1 MHLARTTVAR
11 TTAALTVAAASLAF
25 AAAGAGAAPAAQVA
39 APAATTM
46 AVMRHAPVAP
56 PVVKLATSNLGAVIA
71 TRKKLGLYVWDAEK
85 DFKVHCTAACAAKW
99 PPVLLMKGEKVK
111 AMVRGL
117 MGEFGTITRPDG
129 STQLTWNKQPAYTYV
144 GDTAGVVKCDNIDGW
159 HAVRAA

>member
-1 MHLARTTVAR
+1 MQLSRPR
-11 TTAALTVAAASLAF
+11 F
-25 AAAGAGAAPAAQVA
+25 AAAATVGAALALSAGALAAPAARTATPA
-39 APAATTM
+39 APAAATTM

>member
-1 MHLARTTVAR
+1 MKLART
-11 TTAALTVAAASLAF
+11 ALTVAAALAVAAGSTASVAMAAN
-25 AAAGAGAAPAAQVA
+25 AAAPI
-39 APAATTM
+39 
-46 AVMRHAPVAP
+46 AP
-56 PVVKLATSNLGAVIA
+56 PVVTIKTSNLGPIVA
-71 TRKKLGLYVWDAEK
+71 TKKKLGLYVWDTEK

-111 AMVRGL
+111 AMVHGL

-144 GDTAGVVKCDNIDGW
+144 GDTAGVVKCDNTDGW

>member
-1 MHLARTTVAR
+1 VKLART
-11 TTAALTVAAASLAF
+11 ALTVAAALAVAAGSTASVAMAAN
-25 AAAGAGAAPAAQVA
+25 AAAPI
-39 APAATTM
+39 
-46 AVMRHAPVAP
+46 AP
-56 PVVKLATSNLGAVIA
+56 PVVTIKTSNLGPIVA
-71 TRKKLGLYVWDAEK
+71 TKKKLGLYVWDTEK

-111 AMVRGL
+111 AMVHGL

-144 GDTAGVVKCDNIDGW
+144 GDTAGVVKCDNTDGW

>member
-1 MHLARTTVAR
+1 MQLSRPALAAAATVG
-11 TTAALTVAAASLAF
+11 AALALS
-25 AAAGAGAAPAAQVA
+25 AGALAAPATRTA

-46 AVMRHAPVAP
+46 AAMRHAPIAP

-111 AMVRGL
+111 AMVHGL

-144 GDTAGVVKCDNIDGW
+144 GDTAGVVKCDNTDGW

>member
-1 MHLARTTVAR
+1 MQLSRPT
-11 TTAALTVAAASLAF
+11 F
-25 AAAGAGAAPAAQVA
+25 AAAATVGAALALSAGALAAPAARTATPA
-39 APAATTM
+39 APAAATTM
-46 AVMRHAPVAP
+46 ATMLHAPVAP
-56 PVVKLATSNLGAVIA
+56 PVIKLATSNLGAVIA
-71 TRKKLGLYVWDAEK
+71 TRKKLGLYVWDTEK

-111 AMVRGL
+111 AMVHGL

-144 GDTAGVVKCDNIDGW
+144 GDTAGVVKCDNTDGW

>member
-1 MHLARTTVAR
+1 MQLSRPALAAAATVG
-11 TTAALTVAAASLAF
+11 AALALS
-25 AAAGAGAAPAAQVA
+25 AGALAAPAARTA

-46 AVMRHAPVAP
+46 ATMMHAPIAP

-111 AMVRGL
+111 AMVHGL

-144 GDTAGVVKCDNIDGW
+144 GDTAGVVKCDNTDGW

>member
-1 MHLARTTVAR
+1 MQLSRPALAAAATVG
-11 TTAALTVAAASLAF
+11 AALALS
-25 AAAGAGAAPAAQVA
+25 AGALAAPATRTA

-46 AVMRHAPVAP
+46 AAMRHAPIAP

-71 TRKKLGLYVWDAEK
+71 TRKKLGLYVWDTEK

-111 AMVRGL
+111 AMVHGL

-144 GDTAGVVKCDNIDGW
+144 GDTAGVVKCDNTDGW

>member
-1 MHLARTTVAR
+1 MQLSRPALAAAATVG
-11 TTAALTVAAASLAF
+11 AALALS
-25 AAAGAGAAPAAQVA
+25 AGALAAPATRTA

-46 AVMRHAPVAP
+46 ATMMHAPIAP

-111 AMVRGL
+111 AMVHGL

-144 GDTAGVVKCDNIDGW
+144 GDTAGVVKCDNTDGW